1 MKGQPHPISAPA
13 NGPQAV
19 ATPRAVNQVAGAP
32 SHLTTAD
39 LAAIWRVAPY
49 TLREWA
55 RAQRITDASFALG
68 EWTFLDTSRLVLG
81 ATEGSRPI
89 GVRLVDLAAYPLT
102 VADLAVAW
110 GRAEDTVRRWNR
122 AGLLAPAVLT
132 PVGWRF
138 GAEVTDPSKPMPRA
152 ARGQLG
158 ALGAPDQ
165 PDVEDTLAEL
175 RALSFEVR
183 LSGPPASGRTP
194 RSASAAAYA
203 EQRKNGRG
211 PRAMYGR

>member
-19 ATPRAVNQVAGAP
+19 ATPRAADQVAGVLR
-32 SHLTTAD
+32 HLTTAD
-39 LAAIWRVAPY
+39 LAARWRVAPY
-49 TLREWA
+49 TIREWA
-55 RAQRITDASFALG
+55 RAGRVTDACFALG
-68 EWTFLDTSRLVLG
+68 EWTFLDTSRLILG
-81 ATEGSRPI
+81 DSESGLRDE
-89 GVRLVDLAAYPLT
+89 VRVVDLAAFPLT
-102 VADLAVAW
+102 VADLTTAW
-110 GRAEDTVRRWNR
+110 GRAGDTIRRWAR

-138 GAEVTDPSKPMPRA
+138 GAEVADPSKPMPKA
-152 ARGQLG
+152 ASGQPG
-158 ALGAPDQ
+158 ALGAPGQ
-165 PDVEDTLAEL
+165 PEAEDTLAEL

-203 EQRKNGRG
+203 EHRKNGRG

>member
-19 ATPRAVNQVAGAP
+19 ATPRVADQVAGAP

-39 LAAIWRVAPY
+39 LAARWRVAPY
-49 TLREWA
+49 TIREWA
-55 RAQRITDASFALG
+55 RAGRITDASFALG

-81 ATEGSRPI
+81 ATELSRPN

-102 VADLAVAW
+102 VADLAAAW

-132 PVGWRF
+132 PAGWRF
-138 GAEVTDPSKPMPRA
+138 GAEVPDPPKPRPKA
-152 ARGQLG
+152 ASGQPE
-158 ALGAPDQ
+158 A
-165 PDVEDTLAEL
+165 EDTLAEL

-194 RSASAAAYA
+194 RSASAVAYA
-203 EQRKNGRG
+203 EHRKNGRG

>member
-1 MKGQPHPISAPA
+1 MKGQSYPISAVA
-13 NGPQAV
+13 NGHHAAAALR
-19 ATPRAVNQVAGAP
+19 ATNEAAGAP
-32 SHLTTAD
+32 RHLTTAA
-39 LAAIWRVAPY
+39 LAARWRVAPY

-81 ATEGSRPI
+81 VTEGSRLT

-102 VADLAVAW
+102 VANLAAAW

-138 GAEVTDPSKPMPRA
+138 GAEVPDPSKPMPKA
-152 ARGQLG
+152 ASGQPG
-158 ALGAPDQ
+158 AVGAPDQ
-165 PDVEDTLAEL
+165 SEAEDTLAEL

-194 RSASAAAYA
+194 RSASAVAYA
-203 EQRKNGRG
+203 EHRKNGRG
-211 PRAMYGR
+211 PRAMYRR

>member
-1 MKGQPHPISAPA
+1 MKGPSHLISAPA
-13 NGPQAV
+13 NGPHAV
-19 ATPRAVNQVAGAP
+19 ATPRAADQVAGAP
-32 SHLTTAD
+32 RHLSTAD
-39 LAAIWRVAPY
+39 LAALWRVAPY
-49 TLREWA
+49 TIREWA
-55 RAQRITDASFALG
+55 RAGRITDASFALG
-68 EWTFLDTSRLVLG
+68 EWKFLDTSRLILR
-81 ATEGSRPI
+81 AREGSRPD

-102 VADLAVAW
+102 VADLAAAW

-122 AGLLAPAVLT
+122 AGLLALAVLT

-138 GAEVTDPSKPMPRA
+138 GAEVADPSKPLPKVA
-152 ARGQLG
+152 SGPPG
-158 ALGAPDQ
+158 AIGAPDQ
-165 PDVEDTLAEL
+165 PEAEDTLAEL

-203 EQRKNGRG
+203 EHRKNGRG